1 MMILNFLGKLW
12 QSGDWNLE
20 VERVAARSADAVFP
34 RIGEAVHA
42 MAAAE
47 RYGYIRAHATSVVSR
62 DSAAAIAEQA
72 IRGTGRQQRFAQEV
86 LQRVID
92 LIGQRVALVPQPQIV
107 RRVA

>member
-1 MMILNFLGKLW
+1 MMILNFWGKLW

-20 VERVAARSADAVFP
+20 VERVAVRSADAVFP

-47 RYGYIRAHATSVVSR
+47 RFGYIRAHATSVVSR

-92 LIGQRVALVPQPQIV
+92 LVGQRLLQTHAAAPV
-107 RRVA
+107 RRAA